1 MSVNLFG
8 RSYESAGSSSADFL
22 IKTKGKV
29 KIQYGSKFID
39 LIKDGKINVDAKF
52 IYKEKEVGVKD
63 GIYVIGDGEES
74 RVILL
79 INGVQIDLKGEIG
92 TTYVSFLEEQKTT
105 SDNKY
110 TALTNIGFIY
120 KDLDSISDDSLKNGL
135 IYVESEKK
143 LYIISDGKLSEYVV
157 NIPNPYTKQFVIA
170 KSDDEKGAILIRG
183 EGISNSLALDT
194 MYIYSL
200 KQQTYLDSKG
210 NLVIAIDG
218 QEKIVIEQDSV
229 TILNRVMSS
238 IFSSIGASESTGFR
252 LYVDES
258 NGSTLEVDNLI
269 VRNST
274 GKDTYMNIVPQY
286 WHYLNNI
293 ISSAQLY
300 SDESV
305 EDSDYQYILQLI
317 YNNEFTVEDK
327 LYVYIQYKSE
337 DVINRQLIALNVLE
351 VDGNSIR
358 VSINQD
364 IIPLQILD
372 GIDTDDLLQGFI
384 HQTLFLV
391 GNDSKLI
398 LPKTF
403 QYGLD
408 IIESTSFS
416 NESNPSKVL
425 SRVGDLTNLG
435 LKIQDKDITGG
446 GVYSRKLFAKQA
458 SYIDGYK
465 LEDKDKS
472 PNFASTEWVQKY
484 IDNLLPSGSIIM
496 FNGQAD
502 SIPNGWAICNGQN
515 GTPNLIGKFVKAS
528 ASAGEIGGKSE
539 IELTVDNLPKHSHS
553 IPANSGSTSSNGSHL
568 HTFIGIDASTI
579 EVQEGKGSTVVSK
592 VSTTSQNTSSNG
604 SHSHSVSVD
613 GSNTEY
619 AGSGTPLKWEPT
631 YYSLIYIMKL

>member
-8 RSYESAGSSSADFL
+8 RSYESTGSSSADFL

-39 LIKDGKINVDAKF
+39 LIRDGKINVDAKF

-79 INGVQIDLKGEIG
+79 VNGTQIDLKGEIG

-120 KDLDSISDDSLKNGL
+120 KDLDSISNDSLKNGL

-143 LYIISDGKLSEYVV
+143 LYIISDGILSEYVV

-170 KSDDEKGAILIRG
+170 KSNDEKGAILIRG

-274 GKDTYMNIVPQY
+274 GKDTYMNVVPQY
-286 WHYLNNI
+286 WYYLNNI

-364 IIPLQILD
+364 IIPLQVLD

-391 GNDSKLI
+391 GNNSELI

-408 IIESTSFS
+408 IIESTGFS
-416 NESNPSKVL
+416 DDSNPSKVL

-568 HTFIGIDASTI
+568 HTFIGIDVSTI

-604 SHSHSVSVD
+604 SHSHSVSID
-613 GSNTEY
+613 GSNTGY
-619 AGSGTPLKWEPT
+619 VGSGTPLKWEPT